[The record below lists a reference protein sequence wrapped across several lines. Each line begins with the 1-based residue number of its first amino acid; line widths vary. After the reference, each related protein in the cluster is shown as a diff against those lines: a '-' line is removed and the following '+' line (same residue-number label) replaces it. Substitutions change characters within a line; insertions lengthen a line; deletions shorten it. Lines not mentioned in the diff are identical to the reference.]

1 MSDYE
6 STVRCTN
13 PNPKTNTAYN
23 QMVLSVP
30 HLLLLAL
37 AVRAVHPRVRSVGG
51 GLDVRGGATRAGGTA
66 AGVGADERDVE
77 EPQAERFDGA
87 LLGGGREHGGVEG
100 GVVTLLSKS

>member
-51 GLDVRGGATRAGGTA
+51 GATRAGGTA

-77 EPQAERFDGA
+77 EPQAEARSGLTGLSSAEDASTAASKAA
-87 LLGGGREHGGVEG
+87 L
-100 GVVTLLSKS
+100 